1 MSDRLSLRLA
11 CRSLAEGGVIIY
23 PTETLW
29 GIGGDARLPAVAARV
44 RKAKRI
50 DLPRPFP
57 VLADTVE
64 RALAVAEPVP
74 GLALLAR
81 EFWPGSVTLVV
92 PVRDETLARTAG
104 QDGKVGLRVCSLPD
118 VTRLAASCGGFLLST
133 SANLTGDP
141 PPLSLAEVS
150 MELRRRADGCLAWS
164 GVCGGLPSTVLA
176 WGPKGWRLQRAGAIL
191 VADLARV
198 VSVEETS

>member
-1 MSDRLSLRLA
+1 MSDRLSLKSA

-29 GIGGDARLPAVAARV
+29 GIGGDARLAEVAARV
-44 RKAKRI
+44 LKAKGI

-74 GLALLAR
+74 GLDLLAGR
-81 EFWPGSVTLVV
+81 FWPGSVTLVV

-104 QDGKVGLRVCSLPD
+104 QGGRVGLRVCSLPQ
-118 VTRLAASCGGFLLST
+118 VARLAASCGGFLLST

-150 MELRRRADGCLAWS
+150 MELRRRVDGCLAWS
-164 GVCGGLPSTVLA
+164 GICGGLPSTVVAWEPQGWAVVREGAVPLA
-176 WGPKGWRLQRAGAIL
+176 EVARL
-191 VADLARV
+191 VT
-198 VSVEETS
+198 VEETL